1 MSYLS
6 ILLADDEALTRLDIK
21 EFLVKEGHIIAA
33 ETGNGLEILKLAKLT
48 NPDIA
53 LLDIKIPGLD
63 GIEAA
68 SQLRQIGIPT
78 VLMTAYD
85 QSGFINR
92 AEKVGVFGYINKPIR
107 QRDVLVALQIAYRS
121 WKDMQKLA
129 QEVDAYK
136 AKLSDQKKL
145 SKAKGMYA
153 VYRGISE
160 YDAHGEILRMAM
172 ERRVTLTSI
181 CEEIIGEKYIDYSDK

>member
-21 EFLVKEGHIIAA
+21 EFLVKEGHIVAA

-48 NPDIA
+48 KPDIA

-68 SQLRQIGIPT
+68 SQLRQIGIPS

-85 QSGFINR
+85 QIGFLSR
-92 AEKVGVFGYINKPIR
+92 AEKVGVYGYINKPIR

-121 WKDMQKLA
+121 WKEMQRLT

-136 AKLSDQKKL
+136 NKLLDQKKI
-145 SKAKGMYA
+145 SKAKGIYA
-153 VYRGISE
+153 SIVGISE
-160 YDAHGEILRMAM
+160 YDAHREILKIAM
-172 ERRVTLTSI
+172 DKRISI
-181 CEEIIGEKYIDYSDK
+181 TDICDEIIAKKYIDYSE

>member
-21 EFLVKEGHIIAA
+21 EFLTKEGHIVAA
-33 ETGNGLEILKLAKLT
+33 ETGNGLDILPLAKLT

-53 LLDIKIPGLD
+53 LLDIKIPGID

-68 SQLRQIGIPT
+68 SQLRQMGIPS

-85 QSGFINR
+85 QRGFVNR

-107 QRDVLVALQIAYRS
+107 ERDVLVALQIAYRS
-121 WKDMQKLA
+121 WKDMQKLEK
-129 QEVDAYK
+129 EVDAYK
-136 AKLSDQKKL
+136 TKLENQKIL
-145 SKAKGMYA
+145 SKAKAIYSSA
-153 VYRGISE
+153 HGISE
-160 YDAHGEILRMAM
+160 YDAHREILRIAM
-172 ERRVTLTSI
+172 DRRITLITI
-181 CEEIIGEKYIDYSDK
+181 CREIAEKKIY